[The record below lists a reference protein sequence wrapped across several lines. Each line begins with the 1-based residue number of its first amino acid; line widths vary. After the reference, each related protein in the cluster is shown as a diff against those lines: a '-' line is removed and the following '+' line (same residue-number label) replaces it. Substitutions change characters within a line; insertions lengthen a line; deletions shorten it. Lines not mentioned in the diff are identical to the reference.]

1 MFVTYDFEE
10 LTAVTTYDFEEF
22 ALTSTENFDKIYAK
36 IKDFKTLC
44 T

>member
-10 LTAVTTYDFEEF
+10 LTAATTYDFEEF
-22 ALTSTENFDKIYAK
+22 ALTSTENFDIICTK

>member
-10 LTAVTTYDFEEF
+10 LTTVITYDFEEF
-22 ALTSTENFDKIYAK
+22 TLTINENFDKIYAK

>member
-10 LTAVTTYDFEEF
+10 LATAITYDFEEF
-22 ALTSTENFDKIYAK
+22 TLTINENFDKIYAK

>member
-10 LTAVTTYDFEEF
+10 LTAVITYDFEEF
-22 ALTSTENFDKIYAK
+22 ALTNTENFDIISSK
-36 IKDFKTLC
+36 IKNFKTLC